1 VNRHLTDVEL
11 IDCVDS
17 QALSLQ
23 HREHLERCG
32 ECGLRLEALRT
43 TLARA
48 KGEQLTEVPEPP
60 PFFWEQ
66 FSRRVGDAIDR
77 EPASRWWTPLPVW
90 APTAAAL
97 VLVVAAFVAWNQAR
111 SGGAPT
117 PASAV
122 VEGPAAP
129 NPLDEPLNLE
139 DDVEWALVRIAA
151 DDLEW
156 DAAADAG
163 IGAKPGSADREAL
176 EMSAAERHELK
187 RLIEAEM
194 KQTGA

>member
-11 IDCVDS
+11 VDCVES
-17 QALSLQ
+17 PALPLQ
-23 HREHLERCG
+23 HGEHLDRCRD
-32 ECGLRLEALRT
+32 CAIRLEALRT
-43 TLARA
+43 TLARVTS
-48 KGEQLTEVPEPP
+48 EQLTEVPEPP

-66 FSRRVGDAIDR
+66 FSRRVSDAIDR
-77 EPASRWWTPLPVW
+77 EPAVRWWAPLPVW
-90 APTAAAL
+90 VPAAAAL
-97 VLVVAAFVAWNQAR
+97 MLAVAALLVWYQAR
-111 SGGAPT
+111 SSVSPT
-117 PASAV
+117 PVSTV
-122 VEGPAAP
+122 VETPGASNA
-129 NPLDEPLNLE
+129 LDEPLNLE
-139 DDVEWALVRIAA
+139 DDAEWALVRIAA

-176 EMSAAERHELK
+176 DMSAAERHELK

>member
-1 VNRHLTDVEL
+1 MNRHLTDVEL

-48 KGEQLTEVPEPP
+48 KSEHLTEVPEPP

-77 EPASRWWTPLPVW
+77 EPRQWWTPLPVW

-97 VLVVAAFVAWNQAR
+97 VLIVAALVVWNQAR
-111 SGGAPT
+111 SGGARA

-122 VEGPAAP
+122 VEAPAAS

-139 DDVEWALVRIAA
+139 DDAEWALVRIAA

-176 EMSAAERHELK
+176 DMSAAERHELK